1 MDDPDEVLQ
10 QVCEDIAERA
20 PDQLA
25 AVLQNM
31 QSQMARCGECLAEM
45 RDHLARAQSALEQ
58 ADQASEYVGHL
69 MHKSCDL
76 ATQIK
81 MARYLGQPTN
91 E

>member
-1 MDDPDEVLQ
+1 MNDPDDVLEQ
-10 QVCEDIAERA
+10 MCEDIAERA

-31 QSQMARCGECLAEM
+31 QSQMSRCGQCLVEV
-45 RDHLARAQSALEQ
+45 RDHMARAQSALEQ
-58 ADQASEYVGHL
+58 ADQAFEYVGHL
-69 MHKSCDL
+69 MHRACDL
-76 ATQIK
+76 GTQIK